1 MEPKQQQWIN
11 DVLRSLDGLP
21 RAEPSPFL
29 YAKIRNR
36 LTERP
41 IGYAPKK
48 LVWLAAA
55 SFALLALLNWRLVGA
70 SEVPPAN
77 VPNESASLRAL
88 ASEWQLY
95 PTHQLYGE

>member
-36 LTERP
+36 LIERP

-48 LVWLAAA
+48 LAWLAAA
-55 SFALLALLNWRLVGA
+55 SFTLLALLNWRLIEA
-70 SEVPPAN
+70 STVPAN
-77 VPNESASLRAL
+77 VPSESASLRAL

>member
-11 DVLRSLDGLP
+11 DVLGSLDGLQ

-36 LTERP
+36 LNGQP
-41 IGYAPKK
+41 VAYAPKK
-48 LVWLAAA
+48 LVWLVAA
-55 SFALLALLNWRLVGA
+55 SFALLALLNWRLVA
-70 SEVPPAN
+70 SSTVPTN
-77 VPNESASLRAL
+77 VPSESASLRAL